1 MLHACIC
8 GQLIRVWLIATVRM
22 VPKPCAILNQGSPH
36 LMLHIVWGGRVEG
49 VEWTRGQGVEWTGC
63 GVDRVEGG
71 VDEGNYY
78 YYY

>member
-1 MLHACIC
+1 
-8 GQLIRVWLIATVRM
+8 
-22 VPKPCAILNQGSPH
+22 
-36 LMLHIVWGGRVEG
+36 MLHIVWGGRVEG